1 MVVNNS
7 NNDDNKNIY
16 EYYAE
21 INPPFDD
28 KEDEV
33 IQYSKSE
40 YVLSIVSLILGF
52 LYVKFAMFN
61 CTGYFTTIVYSLVLT
76 TIVVYLKSNN
86 CIFSKHRV
94 FKLILLYL
102 FNTIFSITNDNTI
115 KGLASIFLVIE
126 YTYIVYSLNNSSPKY
141 YLQAHIKALFKY
153 PFDRFFK
160 CPKALMQCILIKDD
174 NNRVKKNIYY
184 IFVGLL
190 ITAPVTLLVSMLLM
204 SADGGMET
212 LLTGIVDSILNSL
225 DTSMI
230 FQVIIGLFVGC
241 MIFNMLYTNVH
252 KNTTMYSDEDCDIS
266 INHLRVCPNMIVYT
280 ALTPLCVLYTMY
292 IFSQIGYFI
301 NAFSGNLYGDYSYSE
316 YARRG
321 FFELSA
327 IACINF
333 AVIVMSNALC
343 KRLEANV
350 KPKTLKVFTVAI
362 CVYTLFIVSTA
373 VSKMFLYINEYGL
386 TRLRLFTTWFMVL
399 LAIGYVLIVI
409 HQFKKFNLSKG
420 FKVTFCTMFAML
432 CFCRVDTIIAKTNVS
447 LFKNGYIESLD
458 TYSLT
463 QLSDDAMPTLLEF
476 ANYTDSSIDKDYI
489 LDILN
494 FRYNDIQNGSKYDKY
509 NFSTWYYTK
518 VYQDSIL
525 NK

>member
-1 MVVNNS
+1 MVVNN
-7 NNDDNKNIY
+7 NDNDNKEVY
-16 EYYAE
+16 EWYGGT
-21 INPPFDD
+21 NLPSNDT
-28 KEDEV
+28 EDEV

-76 TIVVYLKSNN
+76 TIVVYLKSNH

-102 FNTIFSITNDNTI
+102 FNTIFSITDDDAI
-115 KGLASIFLVIE
+115 KGLASVFLVIE

-160 CPKALMQCILIKDD
+160 CPKALIQCVFVKDD
-174 NNRVKKNIYY
+174 NNKVKKNIFY

-190 ITAPVTLLVSMLLM
+190 ITAPVTLIVSMLLM
-204 SADGGMET
+204 SADGGMEA
-212 LLTGIVDSILNSL
+212 LLTSITNSILDSL
-225 DTSMI
+225 DTSMLM
-230 FQVIIGLFVGC
+230 QVVIGFFVGC
-241 MIFNMLYTNVH
+241 MIFNMLYTNLH
-252 KNTTMYSDEDCDIS
+252 KNTTMYSDEACNAY

-333 AVIVMSNALC
+333 VVIVISNALC
-343 KRLEANV
+343 KRLEANA
-350 KPKTLKVFTVAI
+350 KPKALKVFTVAI
-362 CVYTLFIVSTA
+362 CGYTLFIVSTA
-373 VSKMFLYINEYGL
+373 VSKMFLYIGEYGL

-399 LAIGYVLIVI
+399 LAIGYVLIVV

-420 FKVTFCTMFAML
+420 FKVAFCTMFATL
-432 CFCRVDTIIAKTNVS
+432 CFCHVDTIIAKTNVS
-447 LFKNGYIESLD
+447 LFENGYIKSLD
-458 TYSLT
+458 TYILM

-476 ANYTDSSIDKDYI
+476 ANYTNSSTDKDTI
-489 LDILN
+489 LSCLN
-494 FRYNDIQNGSKYDKY
+494 IRYDGIQRGITYYRY